1 VEVAEAAVVDVDTV
15 VVVVVEL
22 VKMAW
27 VGVVVK
33 EPMIT

>member
-1 VEVAEAAVVDVDTV
+1 MAEAAVVDVDAV
-15 VVVVVEL
+15 VVVVKEL

-27 VGVVVK
+27 VGVVVVK

>member
-1 VEVAEAAVVDVDTV
+1 MAEAAVVDMDTMV
-15 VVVVVEL
+15 MV

-27 VGVVVK
+27 VGVVVVK